1 MSIHEIMYNIYLK
14 ARNFMAILGGG
25 SSFVKG
31 QEVRPLVNVDNY
43 AKVYSNNSSSMNNSN
58 SNGGGGGGTEPQPYH
73 TRYDS
78 KPFSY
83 IR

>member
-1 MSIHEIMYNIYLK
+1 
-14 ARNFMAILGGG
+14 MAISGGG
-25 SSFVKG
+25 SGSSSFVKG

-43 AKVYSNNSSSMNNSN
+43 AKVYSNNSSSMNNSSSN

>member
-1 MSIHEIMYNIYLK
+1 
-14 ARNFMAILGGG
+14 MAILGGG
-25 SSFVKG
+25 SGFVKG

-43 AKVYSNNSSSMNNSN
+43 AKVYSNNSNNSSMN

>member
-1 MSIHEIMYNIYLK
+1 
-14 ARNFMAILGGG
+14 MAISGGSGGGG

-43 AKVYSNNSSSMNNSN
+43 AKVYSNNSNNSSMNNSN
-58 SNGGGGGGTEPQPYH
+58 SNGGGGGTEPQPYH

>member
-1 MSIHEIMYNIYLK
+1 
-14 ARNFMAILGGG
+14 MAILGGG
-25 SSFVKG
+25 GGGSNSFVKG

-43 AKVYSNNSSSMNNSN
+43 AKVYSNNSNSSMNNSN
-58 SNGGGGGGTEPQPYH
+58 SNGGGGGTEPQPYH

>member
-1 MSIHEIMYNIYLK
+1 
-14 ARNFMAILGGG
+14 MAILGGG
-25 SSFVKG
+25 SGGSSSFVKG
-31 QEVRPLVNVDNY
+31 QEVKPLVNVDNY
-43 AKVYSNNSSSMNNSN
+43 AKVYSNNRSMNNSSMN